1 MDQVTCHRWILYVVA
16 DSKYTKKFVIF
27 VDCINLTEM
36 AVFNKNKKERK
47 PSMKKKLFFSLGSLA
62 MILLLSGVISI
73 IEYRRMSDYVS
84 DLIAANIKSINLS
97 QKLADLTQEYND
109 QMLAV
114 VVQNDISL
122 MPDFNLD
129 YFNAQS
135 DSLRSSF
142 TSSRMLPKVDSVVTA
157 FDAFMKTSLKFD
169 EVFLADNVNT
179 GEWFFGSLQ
188 PRYTKL
194 RQDLISLNDVIH
206 EELQRNSADF
216 DAGFYRSII
225 PGVVSVGAGLLLI
238 LLLLYFTMAYYV
250 KPIYRMADGIDGY
263 RHSGRRHVYEFDGD
277 DQLSDINAGITEI
290 IDENVELKKRVKKLR
305 DERER
310 LLQNISDLTAE

>member
-1 MDQVTCHRWILYVVA
+1 MMTMLKIF
-16 DSKYTKKFVIF
+16 KKR
-27 VDCINLTEM
+27 
-36 AVFNKNKKERK
+36 ERK
-47 PSMKKKLFFSLGSLA
+47 PSMKKKLFYSLGSLA
-62 MILLLSGVISI
+62 MILLLSSI
-73 IEYRRMSDYVS
+73 ISVLEYRRMSDYVS

-97 QKLADLTQEYND
+97 QKLADLTQQYND
-109 QMLAV
+109 EMLAV

-122 MPDFNLD
+122 MPDFNMT

-142 TSSRMLPKVDSVVTA
+142 TSERMLPKVDSVVMS

-169 EVFLADNVNT
+169 EVFLADSVDT

-188 PRYTKL
+188 PGYTKL
-194 RQDLISLNDVIH
+194 RRDLNSLNEVIH
-206 EELQRNSADF
+206 DELLRNSADF

-238 LLLLYFTMAYYV
+238 LLLFYFILVYYV
-250 KPIYRMADGIDGY
+250 KPIYRMSDGVDGY

-277 DQLSDINAGITEI
+277 DQLANINSGMTEI
-290 IDENVELKKRVKKLR
+290 IDENIEYRKRIKNLR
-305 DERER
+305 DERES

>member
-1 MDQVTCHRWILYVVA
+1 
-16 DSKYTKKFVIF
+16 
-27 VDCINLTEM
+27 M
-36 AVFNKNKKERK
+36 AAFSIMKRKERK

-62 MILLLSGVISI
+62 MILLLSSVISVL
-73 IEYRRMSDYVS
+73 EYRRMSDYVS

-135 DSLRSSF
+135 DSLRNSF
-142 TSSRMLPKVDSVVTA
+142 TSEKMLPKVDSVDIS

-169 EVFLADNVNT
+169 EVFLADSVDT

-194 RQDLISLNDVIH
+194 RQDLTSLNEVIH

-238 LLLLYFTMAYYV
+238 ILLLYFTMAYYV
-250 KPIYRMADGIDGY
+250 KPIYRMSDGIDSY
-263 RHSGRRHVYEFDGD
+263 RHSGRRYIYEFDGD
-277 DQLSDINAGITEI
+277 DQIANINTGINELI
-290 IDENVELKKRVKKLR
+290 EENLEYKKRIKNLR

>member
-1 MDQVTCHRWILYVVA
+1 MAFFNRRN
-16 DSKYTKKFVIF
+16 K
-27 VDCINLTEM
+27 TE
-36 AVFNKNKKERK
+36 KK
-47 PSMKKKLFFSLGSLA
+47 PSMKKKLFLSLGSLA

-73 IEYRRMSDYVS
+73 LEYRRMSDYVS

-114 VVQNDISL
+114 VVQNDISM

-142 TSSRMLPKVDSVVTA
+142 TSERMLPKVDSVVTA

-169 EVFLADNVNT
+169 EVFLADSVDT

-194 RQDLISLNDVIH
+194 RQDLNSLNEVIH
-206 EELQRNSADF
+206 DELLRNSADF

-250 KPIYRMADGIDGY
+250 KPIYRIADGINSF
-263 RHSGRRHVYEFDGD
+263 RLSGRRHVYVFDGD
-277 DQLSDINAGITEI
+277 DQLAEINAGVTELI
-290 IDENVELKKRVKKLR
+290 EENIESKQRIKALR

-310 LLQNISDLTAE
+310 LIQNISDLTAE

>member
-1 MDQVTCHRWILYVVA
+1 
-16 DSKYTKKFVIF
+16 
-27 VDCINLTEM
+27 M
-36 AVFNKNKKERK
+36 ALGLFRRKKERK

-62 MILLLSGVISI
+62 MILLLSSVISI
-73 IEYRRMSDYVS
+73 LEYRRMSDYVS
-84 DLIAANIKSINLS
+84 DLIASNIKSINLS
-97 QKLADLTQEYND
+97 QKLADITQEYND

-122 MPDFNLD
+122 MPDFNLA

-135 DSLRSSF
+135 DSLRGSF
-142 TSSRMLPKVDSVVTA
+142 TSGKMLPKVDSVVMS

-169 EVFLADNVNT
+169 EVFLADTVNT

-194 RQDLISLNDVIH
+194 RQDLTSLNEVIH
-206 EELQRNSADF
+206 EELRNNSADF

-238 LLLLYFTMAYYV
+238 LLLLYFTMVYYV
-250 KPIYRMADGIDGY
+250 RPICRMSDGIDAY
-263 RHSGRRHVYEFDGD
+263 RLSSRRYLYEFDGD
-277 DQLSDINAGITEI
+277 DQLANINAGLTEI
-290 IDENVELKKRVKKLR
+290 IDENVELKRRVKNLR
-305 DERER
+305 DEREK
-310 LLQNISDLTAE
+310 LMENQ

>member
-1 MDQVTCHRWILYVVA
+1 MR
-16 DSKYTKKFVIF
+16 
-27 VDCINLTEM
+27 
-36 AVFNKNKKERK
+36 
-47 PSMKKKLFFSLGSLA
+47 KKLFFSLGSLA
-62 MILLLSGVISI
+62 MILLLSSVISI
-73 IEYRRMSDYVS
+73 LEYRRMSDYVS
-84 DLIAANIKSINLS
+84 ELIASNIKSINLS
-97 QKLADLTQEYND
+97 QKLADITQEYND

-122 MPDFNLD
+122 MPDFNLT

-142 TSSRMLPKVDSVVTA
+142 TSSKMLPKVDSVVMS

-169 EVFLADNVNT
+169 EVFLADSVNT

-194 RQDLISLNDVIH
+194 RQDLNSLNEVIH
-206 EELQRNSADF
+206 EELRDNSADF

-238 LLLLYFTMAYYV
+238 LLLLYFTMVYYV
-250 KPIYRMADGIDGY
+250 RPIYRMSDGVDSY
-263 RHSGRRHVYEFDGD
+263 RVSGRRYIYEFDGD
-277 DQLSDINAGITEI
+277 DQLANINSGLTEI
-290 IDENVELKKRVKKLR
+290 IEENVELKRRLKNLR
-305 DERER
+305 DEREK
-310 LLQNISDLTAE
+310 LMENQ

>member
-1 MDQVTCHRWILYVVA
+1 
-16 DSKYTKKFVIF
+16 
-27 VDCINLTEM
+27 M
-36 AVFNKNKKERK
+36 ARGLFKRKREQK

-73 IEYRRMSDYVS
+73 LEYRRMSDYVS
-84 DLIAANIKSINLS
+84 DLIASNIKSINLS
-97 QKLADLTQEYND
+97 QKLADITQEYND

-122 MPDFNLD
+122 MPDFNLA

-142 TSSRMLPKVDSVVTA
+142 TSHKMLPKVDSVA
-157 FDAFMKTSLKFD
+157 MSFDAFMKTSLRFD
-169 EVFLADNVNT
+169 EVFLADSVDT

-194 RQDLISLNDVIH
+194 RQDLNSLNEVIH
-206 EELQRNSADF
+206 EELKKNSADF

-238 LLLLYFTMAYYV
+238 VLLLYFTMVYYV
-250 KPIYRMADGIDGY
+250 KPIYRMSDGIDSY
-263 RHSGRRHVYEFDGD
+263 RLSGRRYIYDFDGD
-277 DQLSDINAGITEI
+277 DQLANINSGLTEI
-290 IDENVELKKRVKKLR
+290 IDENVEFKRRIKNLR

-310 LLQNISDLTAE
+310 LIQNISDLTAE

>member
-1 MDQVTCHRWILYVVA
+1 
-16 DSKYTKKFVIF
+16 
-27 VDCINLTEM
+27 M
-36 AVFNKNKKERK
+36 AVLNIRKKKEKK

-62 MILLLSGVISI
+62 MILLLSSVISI

-84 DLIAANIKSINLS
+84 ELIAANIKSINLS

-142 TSSRMLPKVDSVVTA
+142 TSSRMLPKVDSVVMS

-169 EVFLADNVNT
+169 EIFLADNVNT

-194 RQDLISLNDVIH
+194 RQDLMSLNEVIH
-206 EELQRNSADF
+206 DELQRNSADF

-238 LLLLYFTMAYYV
+238 VLLLYFTMAYYV
-250 KPIYRMADGIDGY
+250 KPIYRMSDGIDSY
-263 RHSGRRHVYEFDGD
+263 RLTGRRHVYEFDGD
-277 DQLSDINAGITEI
+277 DQLANINTGVTELI
-290 IDENVELKKRVKKLR
+290 EENVEYKKRIKALR

-310 LLQNISDLTAE
+310 LFQTISDCTAE